1 MKLPA
6 LPVRIVATAVL
17 LALALVGLVVR
28 EGMARAEGQE
38 VVLAITG
45 YDPRELLTGHYVQF
59 QFRSELPTG
68 TPCPPGSGGY
78 SRRPDAWVALRRQG
92 DHHVAAGAALSREA
106 ALKLGEVA
114 VRGDIDCLA
123 RGAPETTWVILNLG
137 VDRLHADQAQA
148 EAIQKVM
155 LATRDGPA
163 TGSAVVSVG
172 ADGKARLK
180 GVTAGGRRVD
190 LTWF

>member
-1 MKLPA
+1 MRLPS
-6 LPVRIVATAVL
+6 LPVRIVAAAVL

-28 EGMARAEGQE
+28 EGMARSEGQE

-45 YDPRELLTGHYVQF
+45 YDPRELLTGHYVRF
-59 QFRSELPTG
+59 QFRSEFPGG

-78 SRRPDAWVALRRQG
+78 SRRPEAWVALKRQG

-106 ALKLGEVA
+106 ALKLAPVV

-123 RGAPETTWVILNLG
+123 RSAPETTWVILNLG
-137 VDRLHADQAQA
+137 PERLHTDQAQA

-163 TGSAVVSVG
+163 TGSAVVSIG
-172 ADGKARLK
+172 RDGRARLK
-180 GVTAGGRRVD
+180 GVTAGGKRVD
-190 LTWF
+190 LDWF

>member
-1 MKLPA
+1 MRSPSI
-6 LPVRIVATAVL
+6 PVRIVAAATV
-17 LALALVGLVVR
+17 LALALVGVVVR
-28 EGMARAEGQE
+28 EGRARAEGQE

-59 QFRSELPTG
+59 QFRSEFPSG
-68 TPCPPGSGGY
+68 TPCPSGSGGY

-92 DHHVAAGAALSREA
+92 DRHVATGAALSRDA
-106 ALKLGEVA
+106 ALKLGDVA

-137 VDRLHADQAQA
+137 LDRLHTDQEQA

-155 LATRDGPA
+155 LASRDGPA
-163 TGSAVVSVG
+163 TGAAVVSVG

-190 LTWF
+190 LDWF

>member
-1 MKLPA
+1 MKLPS
-6 LPVRIVATAVL
+6 LPVRIVAAAVV
-17 LALALVGLVVR
+17 LALGLVGLVVR
-28 EGMARAEGQE
+28 EGMARAQGQE

-59 QFRSELPTG
+59 QFCSEFPGG
-68 TPCPPGSGGY
+68 TPCPPGAGGY

-92 DHHVAAGAALSREA
+92 DRHVATGAALSREA

-114 VRGDIDCLA
+114 VRGDIDCLS
-123 RGAPETTWVILNLG
+123 RPAPETTWVILNLG
-137 VDRLHADQAQA
+137 LDRLHTDQQQA

-163 TGSAVVSVG
+163 SGSAVVSVG